1 VIELT
6 GAYPALHEAIRV
18 AGVGGTV
25 IAAGFYQGPATAL
38 ALGEE
43 FHHNRVTLVS
53 SQIGS
58 LPLALRDRWNQERL
72 YQTVTRLSATGRLD
86 PLPLITHVIP
96 ATRAA
101 EAYRLLDKSP
111 GDVLQVILDF
121 THPGGVSAGEPT

>member
-1 VIELT
+1 MIELS
-6 GAYPALHEAIRV
+6 GAYPALHQAIRV

-58 LPLALRDRWNQERL
+58 LPRHCANAGAASGC
-72 YQTVTRLSATGRLD
+72 TRR
-86 PLPLITHVIP
+86 
-96 ATRAA
+96 
-101 EAYRLLDKSP
+101 
-111 GDVLQVILDF
+111 
-121 THPGGVSAGEPT
+121 